1 MSRNLSKV
9 YEQRASA
16 WARCM
21 YVYIFVISSK
31 ISRGKTACNLALN
44 MVEGLMLLE
53 HANRKAFLCSKCGYL
68 WCAMTCTSLYTYTLP
83 VWCTYKKFFLRMRV
97 CVSLT
102 NVWIDVKLLQGESGG
117 MGNFTMTNWEH
128 FQFTLTPSGSPA
140 LGSGDATSTVDEITN
155 RMYLKNES
163 KPRMGKRKPIKMR
176 PKIMINQHNS
186 QLWISISFIRGWFS
200 RHFRGFWGSCNQAGL
215 LDVQTTRLGA
225 IHIGLQKLRSSKLW

>member
-1 MSRNLSKV
+1 MNSVLVHEQGVCMCIFLSYLQKFQGEKQPV
-9 YEQRASA
+9 IWPSIWWKA
-16 WARCM
+16 WC
-21 YVYIFVISSK
+21 S
-31 ISRGKTACNLALN
+31 LN
-44 MVEGLMLLE
+44 MQTVKHSSAVNVATYGVQWPAPLSIRT
-53 HANRKAFLCSKCGYL
+53 HYL
-68 WCAMTCTSLYTYTLP
+68 
-83 VWCTYKKFFLRMRV
+83 WCTYKKFFLRMRV

-102 NVWIDVKLLQGESGG
+102 NVWIDVKFLQGESGG